1 VEVRTSGEFFDS
13 AFQLSCGE
21 HFLSFYLPMLSI
33 HLMATTVAL
42 GAVALV
48 PRGSP
53 VRELLRAL
61 GDPSR
66 CLALSTTNTLYLYDQ
81 LGLRF
86 WAEPSTGLVGEL
98 QLVLETQPGAV
109 FPAQPFTGLLSY
121 EGQPLALPVPASQ
134 LAQGRFPVECGLP
147 AICVVGVRV
156 EYPLFAVRRFYQPD
170 Y

>member
-1 VEVRTSGEFFDS
+1 
-13 AFQLSCGE
+13 
-21 HFLSFYLPMLSI
+21 MLSI
-33 HLMATTVAL
+33 HLMATSVAL
-42 GAVALV
+42 GAVTLV

-53 VRELLRAL
+53 VRELLWAL

-134 LAQGRFPVECGLP
+134 LAQGRLP
-147 AICVVGVRV
+147 AFQLNEDYQQYAWSVYELNTPYLRYVAFISRTTANV
-156 EYPLFAVRRFYQPD
+156 EWLSIS
-170 Y
+170 